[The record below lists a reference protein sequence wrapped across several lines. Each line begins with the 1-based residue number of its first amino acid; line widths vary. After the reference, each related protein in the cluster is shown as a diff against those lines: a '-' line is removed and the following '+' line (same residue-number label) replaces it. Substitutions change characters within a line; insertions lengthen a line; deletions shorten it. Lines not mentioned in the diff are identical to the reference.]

1 MAERGRRI
9 QETNGSVC
17 GQMVRLIVEITR
29 DKVRLKEKKWCLESE
44 NKIYSE
50 VVMQK

>member
-29 DKVRLKEKKWCLESE
+29 DKVRLKEKNGVLKVRT
-44 NKIYSE
+44 KYT
-50 VVMQK
+50 QKL